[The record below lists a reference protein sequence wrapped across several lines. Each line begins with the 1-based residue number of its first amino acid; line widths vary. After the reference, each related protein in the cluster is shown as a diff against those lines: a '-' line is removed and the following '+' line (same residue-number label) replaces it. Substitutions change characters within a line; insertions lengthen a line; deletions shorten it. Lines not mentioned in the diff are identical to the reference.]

1 MRVISAICDS
11 LTDVVDRTGSNT
23 TRQTTYTYDV
33 TNQRIAKIVDLDGQ
47 GANPAITTRFV
58 YDRNNVALE
67 FTGSAT
73 VPSTRYFHGTNVDQ
87 VLAQESSNTTTWL
100 LSDQIGTTRDL
111 VNNSGTLLN
120 HFTYD
125 SFGNQ
130 TGSTPNATVDT
141 RYKFTGREFDG
152 ETGDY
157 FYRSRYYDPEVGRFL
172 GEDAIDFRSGDV
184 NLYRYAGNQPLV
196 AIDPS
201 GLITFVIPGAGGYLG
216 SIAIL
221 LDS

>member
-120 HFTYD
+120 HFTYALL
-125 SFGNQ
+125 
-130 TGSTPNATVDT
+130 ATKLALHPTLRLIRAISLQGVSLMVRQGIIFIDLGT
-141 RYKFTGREFDG
+141 MILRL
-152 ETGDY
+152 GD
-157 FYRSRYYDPEVGRFL
+157 FWVRMRLILEV
-172 GEDAIDFRSGDV
+172 V
-184 NLYRYAGNQPLV
+184 M
-196 AIDPS
+196 
-201 GLITFVIPGAGGYLG
+201 
-216 SIAIL
+216 
-221 LDS
+221 